1 MHRHVRHNERSRAP
15 GGAGDAHVRRYRVEM
30 SRATD
35 VVDDFYE
42 RMHESGFE
50 CCLSFSCRSGRH
62 CGPQEATIASAI
74 RTYLAT
80 PLTGIA
86 EDPGVGSGSADI
98 NASVLRGLGPEQRG
112 KNDLD
117 MRKIATCFHLPIDTA
132 AKALGI
138 GSTAIKRICRKHGL
152 DRWPHRKL
160 KCIERTISNLKKKGS
175 DKGSD
180 AGDLQKKIE
189 RLDEERQQ
197 FMGFFSTSC

>member
-1 MHRHVRHNERSRAP
+1 M
-15 GGAGDAHVRRYRVEM
+15 
-30 SRATD
+30 
-35 VVDDFYE
+35 
-42 RMHESGFE
+42 
-50 CCLSFSCRSGRH
+50 
-62 CGPQEATIASAI
+62 
-74 RTYLAT
+74 
-80 PLTGIA
+80 
-86 EDPGVGSGSADI
+86 
-98 NASVLRGLGPEQRG
+98 
-112 KNDLD
+112 D